1 MKKTFL
7 FVSLICVCFNLFAQS
22 EKLRVGILN
31 GPTCVPAAYLI
42 DKNADYTFEQFADP
56 QALLPKMI
64 KKEIDIGFT
73 YSRKICSTCW

>member
-7 FVSLICVCFNLFAQS
+7 FVSLIFVCFNLFAQS

-42 DKNADYTFEQFADP
+42 DKNAAKQHKKKNIQTDADS
-56 QALLPKMI
+56 QLLP
-64 KKEIDIGFT
+64 
-73 YSRKICSTCW
+73 